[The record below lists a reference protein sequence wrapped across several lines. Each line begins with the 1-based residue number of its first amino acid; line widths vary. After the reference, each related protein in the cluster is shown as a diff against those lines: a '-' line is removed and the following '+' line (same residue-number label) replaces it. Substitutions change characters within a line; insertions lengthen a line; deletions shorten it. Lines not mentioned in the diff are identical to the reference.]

1 MGKEEK
7 IDPSVDKNQIER
19 RHSFNIENKPSSSKQ
34 PEKKAS
40 KSQAEVLRETR
51 GSTPVEKSPSL
62 LENRM
67 SNQKNDPGNKK
78 PVRRRSSSASRISD
92 RTANELREA
101 LAAVTPTPPDNDP
114 SKVPKPP
121 PGAAPKNTVLL
132 NAR

>member
-1 MGKEEK
+1 M
-7 IDPSVDKNQIER
+7 
-19 RHSFNIENKPSSSKQ
+19 
-34 PEKKAS
+34 
-40 KSQAEVLRETR
+40 LRETR
-51 GSTPVEKSPSL
+51 GSTSVEKSPSL
-62 LENRM
+62 LENRI

-132 NAR
+132 NARRRRYKMASTNTSPREPSSPRAQ